1 MFLKSKE
8 HESLKKKHLKL
19 PLVNCSGKKLHVSR
33 PAVGEF
39 RINSL
44 MAGDVGGS
52 LPALGC
58 CWCLSSCAGE
68 AVMGLP
74 DRPITELGRGLPPP
88 PLERMASTSRDEAL
102 SAAVAAAAY

>member
-1 MFLKSKE
+1 M
-8 HESLKKKHLKL
+8 KL
-19 PLVNCSGKKLHVSR
+19 LLENCSGKKLHVSR

-58 CWCLSSCAGE
+58 CCLSSWAGE

-74 DRPITELGRGLPPP
+74 DRPITELGRGLPP

>member
-1 MFLKSKE
+1 MFSKSKE

-19 PLVNCSGKKLHVSR
+19 PLVHCSGKKLHVSTA

-52 LPALGC
+52 LPTLGC
-58 CWCLSSCAGE
+58 CLSSCAGE

-88 PLERMASTSRDEAL
+88 PLERMASTSSDEAL
-102 SAAVAAAAY
+102 SAADAVAAY